1 MATGEAR
8 ARESRL
14 WRGIVCLLLTLVAN
28 QFTEAQTTHKTVRH
42 VRVEETDPDAQA
54 LVLAESA
61 IEKQDYTGAEAQ
73 LKKILESHPEHY
85 AAWYDLGYVYHATGN
100 NDESIAAYRKSVA
113 AKPEVFESNL
123 NLGLALADKG
133 QPEAEQFL
141 RAATK
146 LNPTSNPA
154 QAHKRAWMSLARLLE
169 TTKPEEAINALQQA
183 AVANPKDPEP
193 HLMAGSL
200 LEKQQ
205 RAAEAEK
212 EYQEALALKQDSDE
226 AMIALTNLY
235 MGQRRFA
242 EAETLLRKLVV
253 LRPND
258 AGIHMQFARMLAVSG
273 KTEDAIGELE
283 AGLKIEPGDAKAQ
296 RDLADLYSDAGK
308 YDQAEQLYGALLK
321 QVPGDAGL
329 HFGYGRALM
338 RRKKFAEAEQQFAAA
353 VQLKP
358 DYGEAYGELA
368 IAANENKDYPVVIKA
383 ADFRA
388 KYLPEIPIG
397 YFLRATAYDHL
408 RDVKQA
414 TKYYHQFLDNAGGKY
429 PEQEWQAKHRLIALE
444 PKK

>member
-1 MATGEAR
+1 
-8 ARESRL
+8 
-14 WRGIVCLLLTLVAN
+14 
-28 QFTEAQTTHKTVRH
+28 
-42 VRVEETDPDAQA
+42 
-54 LVLAESA
+54 
-61 IEKQDYTGAEAQ
+61 
-73 LKKILESHPEHY
+73 
-85 AAWYDLGYVYHATGN
+85 
-100 NDESIAAYRKSVA
+100 
-113 AKPEVFESNL
+113 
-123 NLGLALADKG
+123 
-133 QPEAEQFL
+133 
-141 RAATK
+141 
-146 LNPTSNPA
+146 
-154 QAHKRAWMSLARLLE
+154 
-169 TTKPEEAINALQQA
+169 
-183 AVANPKDPEP
+183 
-193 HLMAGSL
+193 
-200 LEKQQ
+200 
-205 RAAEAEK
+205 
-212 EYQEALALKQDSDE
+212 
-226 AMIALTNLY
+226 
-235 MGQRRFA
+235 
-242 EAETLLRKLVV
+242 V
-253 LRPND
+253 LRSND
-258 AGIHMQFARMLAVSG
+258 AGIHVQFARMLAISG

-283 AGLKIEPGDAKAQ
+283 AGLKIEPKDVKAQ

-321 QVPGDAGL
+321 QIPGDAGL
-329 HFGYGRALM
+329 HFGCGRALM